1 VSDYRACQRSSIGRC
16 SGGAE
21 SDRQHELSGAVSEN
35 HGAAGTETT
44 SVRGLIGLIAA
55 NISLIVAVMV
65 YMGWAY
71 ESAFFSYFHLSALEL
86 GLSVQDYLLVS
97 LNLFQPTIVVAVVVI
112 TVVAVVAT
120 KSADLVKAVTA
131 MINLVA
137 VHVRADSRL
146 SWLDDVIPPGTLS
159 SLSKAKKRGPTARAI
174 QLGLGAG
181 TTAAAVALYEV
192 AGHIAVSTYLVL
204 VLLALGPLLLTWGMR
219 GTRQGRVPYA
229 MAIAIFIVCTL
240 WAGSLRASNLGSEGA
255 LNFAANLPAKTEVAV
270 YSTQRLALPGT
281 GVQVG
286 ALPAGYEYR
295 YRYEG
300 LRLLYMSSGTYYLVP
315 VGWTP
320 QVPLTY
326 ILDASDQMRVE
337 LY

>member
-1 VSDYRACQRSSIGRC
+1 
-16 SGGAE
+16 
-21 SDRQHELSGAVSEN
+21 VSEDSN
-35 HGAAGTETT
+35 AAAAETT

-71 ESAFFSYFHLSALEL
+71 ESAFFGYFHLSALDP

-112 TVVAVVAT
+112 TAIAVAAT
-120 KSADLVKAVTA
+120 RSADLVKTAAA
-131 MINLVA
+131 MINWA
-137 VHVRADSRL
+137 AIRVRTDSRL
-146 SWLDDVIPPGTLS
+146 GWLDDFIPPGTLS
-159 SLSKAKKRGPTARAI
+159 SLSKVRKRWPTARAI
-174 QLGLGAG
+174 QLGLGAA
-181 TTAAAVALYEV
+181 TTAAALILYGL
-192 AGHIAVSTYLVL
+192 AGHITVSTYLVL
-204 VLLALGPLLLTWGMR
+204 ALLALGPLLLTWKMR

-240 WAGSLRASNLGSEGA
+240 WAGSLRASNLGSQAA
-255 LNFAANLPAKTEVAV
+255 LNFAANLTAKTEVAV
-270 YSTQRLALPGT
+270 YSTQRLALPGK

-286 ALPAGYEYR
+286 DLPAGYEYHF
-295 YRYEG
+295 RYEG
-300 LRLLYMSSGTYYLVP
+300 LRLLYMNAGTYYLVP